1 MRTNRR
7 KSGIK
12 QLFGERLVVLRR
24 ARGWSQELLAFESGV
39 ARSYL
44 SSVERGKCNISV
56 HKIEELADALGV
68 EPWELLNFPLPAD
81 EQAPPPEI
89 FENEE

>member
-1 MRTNRR
+1 MKTNRR

-12 QLFGERLVVLRR
+12 QLIGERVVVLRK

-44 SSVERGKCNISV
+44 SSVERGKCNISLT
-56 HKIEELADALGV
+56 KIEQLATALGV
-68 EPWELLNFPLPAD
+68 EPWEVLNFPLPAD
-81 EQAPPPEI
+81 EQAPCLEI
-89 FENEE
+89 FENEG